1 MNGQDKIPEKQLNK
15 VEIGNLPE
23 KDFRIMIVKMTQ
35 DLGKRM
41 ESKTLKMQ
49 KMFTKNLE
57 DLKNK
62 QITNTLKEIKSR
74 ITEAKN
80 W

>member
-1 MNGQDKIPEKQLNK
+1 M
-15 VEIGNLPE
+15 EIGNLPQ

-41 ESKTLKMQ
+41 ESKTVKMQ
-49 KMFTKNLE
+49 KKVTKNLE

-74 ITEAKN
+74 ITEAEN

>member
-1 MNGQDKIPEKQLNK
+1 M
-15 VEIGNLPE
+15 EIGNLPQ
-23 KDFRIMIVKMTQ
+23 KDFRVMIVKMTQ

-41 ESKTLKMQ
+41 ESKTVKMQ
-49 KMFTKNLE
+49 KKFTKNLE

-74 ITEAKN
+74 ITEAEN

>member
-1 MNGQDKIPEKQLNK
+1 M
-15 VEIGNLPE
+15 EIGNLPQ
-23 KDFRIMIVKMTQ
+23 KDFRVMIVKMTQ
-35 DLGKRM
+35 DLGTRM
-41 ESKTLKMQ
+41 ESKTVKMQ
-49 KMFTKNLE
+49 KKFTKNLE

-74 ITEAKN
+74 ITEAEN